1 MAENIISDANLKDAC
16 TDGASPDCIKEIKL
30 ALAAKDS
37 YLGYTEYQ
45 TSAEAMARL
54 NFDQCTS
61 SDLIEIVLN
70 EEEFNDLWNISQSP
84 PITSSPL
91 SRTQSAFGGF

>member
-1 MAENIISDANLKDAC
+1 MAEDIISDVNLKDAC
-16 TDGASPDCIKEIKL
+16 TDGSSPGCIKEMNL

-37 YLGYTEYQ
+37 YQGYAEYQ

-54 NFDQCTS
+54 NFDQCAS

-70 EEEFNDLWNISQSP
+70 EEEFNDLWNISLSP
-84 PITSSPL
+84 PITNSLL
-91 SRTQSAFGGF
+91 SRIQSAFGGF